1 MTNLKSCEYLLLDPN
16 PKQVGRQVQL
26 TNDVP
31 NSLRGRVQS
40 LQVKPAG

>member
-1 MTNLKSCEYLLLDPN
+1 
-16 PKQVGRQVQL
+16 VQL

-40 LQVKPAG
+40 LQVKPAE

>member
-1 MTNLKSCEYLLLDPN
+1 
-16 PKQVGRQVQL
+16 VQL

-40 LQVKPAG
+40 LQVKAAG